1 MTSTTSPASPASIV
15 FETVAPGSVAY
26 LDRLAATDLGRL
38 YKGRMLDA
46 LDVRTGQTV
55 LDIGCGPGT
64 DLGALADAVSGT
76 GTGPR
81 TTEGTGSRTAAGTD
95 TAARTASGSAP
106 ARSPGAVIGVDHDQV
121 AVDTARERT
130 AGRDTVTV
138 HLGDVHELPLADGS
152 VDRARTDRVLQ
163 HVADPVRALC
173 EAHRVLRPGGR
184 LVLGEPDW
192 DTLTVD
198 HPDEELS
205 RAYTRYV
212 TDEVIRN
219 ARIGRQLPRLA
230 AEAGF
235 TVPTVVPVTPAFR
248 DVGAADKVL
257 GLERT
262 TRRALAA
269 GYFTVGGARRWLDH
283 LASGPFLAAVTFY
296 IVVAQA

>member
-1 MTSTTSPASPASIV
+1 MTSSTSSPSSSSPSSPTSGV
-15 FETVAPGSVAY
+15 FETVAPGSVVY
-26 LDRLAATDLGRL
+26 LDRLAATDLGRF

-76 GTGPR
+76 G
-81 TTEGTGSRTAAGTD
+81 
-95 TAARTASGSAP
+95 SGSA
-106 ARSPGAVIGVDHDQV
+106 PGAVIGVDHDQV

-130 AGRDTVTV
+130 ADRDTVTV

-163 HVADPVRALC
+163 HVADPVRALR

-198 HPDEELS
+198 HPDDELS

-212 TDEVIRN
+212 IGEVIRN

-262 TRRALAA
+262 TQRALAA
-269 GYFTVGGARRWLDH
+269 GYFTVEGARRWLDH